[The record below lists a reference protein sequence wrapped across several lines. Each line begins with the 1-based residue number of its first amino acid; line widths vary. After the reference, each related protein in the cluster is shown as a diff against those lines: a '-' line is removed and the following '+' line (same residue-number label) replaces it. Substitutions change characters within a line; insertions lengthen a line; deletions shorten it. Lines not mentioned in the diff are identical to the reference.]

1 MEKCRSIGW
10 MGQSVRED
18 ARGMRVRIGGLGRR
32 RPRSIPQMPLAG
44 PGDTLDTVTEVK
56 KAGLI

>member
-1 MEKCRSIGW
+1 